1 MRHGKGVAVPRL
13 EQNGKSREKRGEG
26 AEPDVGGDEKS
37 RSGQSR
43 SL

>member
-1 MRHGKGVAVPRL
+1 MRHGESVAVSRL
-13 EQNGKSREKRGEG
+13 EQNGKSREERGEG